1 MGRTLGRAEYKV
13 KGGKLIKVQLAVEDG
28 RISRIK
34 ITGDFFLHP
43 EDVIE
48 EIEEALK
55 GHVLDEQEL
64 SQLIENVLESKGAV
78 SLGAGPRDFARCI
91 MLAGEGNG

>member
-1 MGRTLGRAEYKV
+1 MGRAEYKV
-13 KGGKLIKVQLAVEDG
+13 QGGKLIKVQLALQDG
-28 RISRIK
+28 KISRIK

-55 GHVLDEQEL
+55 GHVLDEEEL
-64 SQLIENVLESKGAV
+64 SRLIEKVLEDRGAV
-78 SLGAGPRDFARCI
+78 SLGAGPRDFAKCI

>member
-1 MGRTLGRAEYKV
+1 LGRAEYKV
-13 KGGKLIKVQLAVEDG
+13 QGGKLIKVQLALQDG
-28 RISRIK
+28 KISRIK

-55 GHVLDEQEL
+55 GHVLDEEEL
-64 SQLIENVLESKGAV
+64 SRLIEKVLEDRGAV
-78 SLGAGPRDFARCI
+78 SLGAGPRDFAKCI